1 MEEEIQQYLKEGV
14 LEEYCLGL
22 LPLEIAAA
30 ITTAAA
36 NNALLQ
42 QKILETENA
51 LAAINPVVPSQG
63 LKQTIL
69 QKLNNE
75 KPQLINYNSSAAEW
89 NAMINH
95 LQPTAEYENLKTHFI
110 TDTPDLQICIAWL
123 SGSLQETGHDNTEF
137 QESFL
142 ILEGTCR
149 CNIGGKV
156 FDLKAGDYLDIP
168 FNTEH
173 IITSTSTQTGY
184 VKAIIQRKKLAA

>member
-22 LPLEIAAA
+22 LPQEIAAD

-36 NNALLQ
+36 NNTILQ
-42 QKILETENA
+42 QKILETEMA
-51 LAAINPVVPSQG
+51 VAAINPVVPSPG

-69 QKLNNE
+69 QTLNNE
-75 KPQLINYNSSAAEW
+75 KQQLINYNSSAAEW
-89 NAMINH
+89 NAMISH

-149 CNIGGKV
+149 CNIGGKI
-156 FDLKAGDYLDIP
+156 FDLKAGDFLDIP
-168 FNTEH
+168 FNTAH
-173 IITSTSTQTGY
+173 TITSTSLQTGY
-184 VKAIIQRKKLAA
+184 VKAIIQRKKQAA